1 VASGK
6 SADRKSRVATAPPS
20 HASTASAIAAEALRD
35 RIVDHAHE
43 VISRQVDKQADKV
56 VAKATKHL
64 AKIETISGYLGP
76 ADVWMRGATT
86 TRKPRLSCDDL
97 AVAGMRIADTE
108 GLEALTM
115 RRLAAELDVGTMS
128 IYHYV
133 QSKDELLTLVID
145 ASIKEVLL
153 PPGTAMPSGWR
164 EAIALLAER
173 RRAALARHAWVL
185 DITEDPPIGP
195 NAVRYFDQAQQAIA
209 LFPGSVADQLDLMM
223 AVEEYVFGYCVNAR
237 NHLQDD
243 ALTSDDFFDYLNDL
257 IAANDYPTLHK
268 MIATSGVR
276 GVWNEVHDHYR
287 DTGRFARNLNRL
299 LDGFEP

>member
-1 VASGK
+1 
-6 SADRKSRVATAPPS
+6 
-20 HASTASAIAAEALRD
+20 
-35 RIVDHAHE
+35 
-43 VISRQVDKQADKV
+43 
-56 VAKATKHL
+56 
-64 AKIETISGYLGP
+64 
-76 ADVWMRGATT
+76 
-86 TRKPRLSCDDL
+86 
-97 AVAGMRIADTE
+97 MRIADTE

-133 QSKDELLTLVID
+133 HSKDELLTLVVD

-195 NAVRYFDQAQQAIA
+195 NAVRYFDQVQQAIA
-209 LFPGSVADQLDLMM
+209 LFPGSIADRLDLMM
-223 AVEEYVFGYCVNAR
+223 AVEEYVLGYCVNAR
-237 NHLQDD
+237 NQLQDESL
-243 ALTSDDFFDYLNDL
+243 ASDEFLEYLNGL
-257 IAANDYPTLHK
+257 IAADDYPTLHK
-268 MIATSGVR
+268 MIAASGVL

-287 DTGRFARNLNRL
+287 DTGRFTRNLNRL